1 LPLRD
6 WIMRGSPSTNAM
18 ARNPSYFGSYDHCSP
33 TGNSARERASWGC
46 TGGLRGGFATRRDA
60 MRCAASTIRCMS
72 SNRGTVAEQ
81 EYLEML
87 FWLFEAGLPMTGAN
101 LARAMQLSAPTVH
114 EMIGRLERDGYVAR
128 NEDRLIEFTPSGR
141 EHAESIVSRH
151 RMIERFLTDT
161 VGVPWD
167 DVHEEAEK
175 LEHAMTPRFEAYV
188 RTTVGDAKTCPH
200 GHPIRVHERIDGV
213 PLADCSVGAKV
224 TILRLENEAE
234 DLLHYLKDSGIEPG
248 LEGEVATNDGE
259 NVSVRSDGT
268 TATITASVAET
279 VSVVADP
286 SPPPRIAL
294 PEQLVL
300 GRERY
305 GR

>member
-1 LPLRD
+1 
-6 WIMRGSPSTNAM
+6 MAM
-18 ARNPSYFGSYDHCSP
+18 EG
-33 TGNSARERASWGC
+33 
-46 TGGLRGGFATRRDA
+46 AT
-60 MRCAASTIRCMS
+60 AA
-72 SNRGTVAEQ
+72 EE
-81 EYLEML
+81 EYLESL

-114 EMIGRLERDGYVAR
+114 EMLGRLERHGYIAR
-128 NEDRLIEFTPSGR
+128 NAERTITFTPDGR
-141 EHAESIVSRH
+141 EHAERIVSRH
-151 RMIERFLTDT
+151 RMIERFLTDV

-167 DVHEEAEK
+167 DVHEEAEH

-188 RTTVGDAKTCPH
+188 RAAVGDAKTCPH
-200 GHPIRVHERIDGV
+200 GHPIRVGERIDGV
-213 PLADCSVGAKV
+213 PLADCVPGANV

-234 DLLHYLKDSGIEPG
+234 DLLHYLKRAGIEPG
-248 LEGEVATNDGE
+248 LQGQVASNDGE
-259 NVSVRSDGT
+259 LVSVSHDGDL
-268 TATITASVAET
+268 ATVTVSVAET
-279 VSVVADP
+279 VSVLADP

>member
-1 LPLRD
+1 MTP
-6 WIMRGSPSTNAM
+6 
-18 ARNPSYFGSYDHCSP
+18 AR
-33 TGNSARERASWGC
+33 A
-46 TGGLRGGFATRRDA
+46 
-60 MRCAASTIRCMS
+60 
-72 SNRGTVAEQ
+72 TVAEE
-81 EYLEML
+81 EYLESL

-114 EMIGRLERDGYVAR
+114 EMLGRLERDGYIAR
-128 NEDRLIEFTPSGR
+128 NAERMIAFTDSGR
-141 EHAESIVSRH
+141 SHAERIVSRH
-151 RMIERFLTDT
+151 RMIERFLTDV

-188 RTTVGDAKTCPH
+188 RSSVGDARTCPH
-200 GHPIRVHERIDGV
+200 GHPIRVGERIDGV
-213 PLADCSVGAKV
+213 PLADCQPGAQV

-234 DLLHYLKDSGIEPG
+234 DLLHYLKRSGIEPG
-248 LEGEVATNDGE
+248 MRGEIVANDGE
-259 NVSVRSDGT
+259 EVSVAHDDQL
-268 TATITASVAET
+268 ATVTWSVAET
-279 VSVVADP
+279 VSVLADP
-286 SPPPRIAL
+286 SPPARIAL